1 MHRIELRI
9 TDAMYDA
16 AVKYA
21 ASRGFAGRPGKG
33 VQIVL
38 TDSLRANLNKNG
50 FKAAQLDL
58 DDVHYAE
65 TRAGA
70 SEAAPGARRASK

>member
-1 MHRIELRI
+1 MHRVELRI

-21 ASRGFAGRPGKG
+21 ASRGFAGRPGRG

-58 DDVHYAE
+58 NDTEYAE
-65 TRAGA
+65 ARTDA
-70 SEAAPGARRASK
+70 SGGAPGARRAAK

>member
-1 MHRIELRI
+1 MHRVELRI

-16 AVKYA
+16 AVTYA
-21 ASRGFAGRPGKG
+21 ASRGFAGRPGRG

-50 FKAAQLDL
+50 FRAAQLDL
-58 DDVHYAE
+58 NDAEYAE
-65 TRAGA
+65 ARAGA
-70 SEAAPGARRASK
+70 SEGAPGARRAAK